1 MHLPIPKPL
10 AMPFNREIL
19 KKIRFF
25 SSVTLTHSPPYLPVN
40 HRPSSFE
47 IKCKCVPSPP
57 RECLLGL
64 CVCPPLHTILQTLK
78 SAKGG
83 RGGLVTITTAPREYP
98 LNQRNPCPKD
108 LLISSFCNAPCGIS
122 NFFKK
127 NSYRVDVTFAQGVRS
142 YNCATTLEL
151 LMSFHWKL
159 LLPQS
164 YNK

>member
-10 AMPFNREIL
+10 AMPFNRAIS
-19 KKIRFF
+19 KKQKNRFF
-25 SSVTLTHSPPYLPVN
+25 SSVTLTHSPSYLPVN

-64 CVCPPLHTILQTLK
+64 CVCPLLHTILQTLK

-98 LNQRNPCPKD
+98 LNHREIPVLRIFLFLVSVMPPVAFRTFSKKT
-108 LLISSFCNAPCGIS
+108 LIGW
-122 NFFKK
+122 
-127 NSYRVDVTFAQGVRS
+127 
-142 YNCATTLEL
+142 
-151 LMSFHWKL
+151 MSL
-159 LLPQS
+159 LL
-164 YNK
+164 KV

>member
-10 AMPFNREIL
+10 AMPFNREIK

-98 LNQRNPCPKD
+98 LNHREIPVLRIFLFLVSVMPPVAFRTFSKKT
-108 LLISSFCNAPCGIS
+108 LIGW
-122 NFFKK
+122 
-127 NSYRVDVTFAQGVRS
+127 DVTFAQGVRS

-159 LLPQS
+159 LLPHLQ
-164 YNK
+164 